1 MFKGLHEA
9 CGSNPIGLDSRPLAD
24 FRVPNGHL
32 RNRTECPEGLRKFWM
47 GHADERMSDLYD
59 KINEDV
65 EFRRIWA
72 GECGFGFELSSVV
85 PNIPKMKE
93 KDEAKKSA

>member
-1 MFKGLHEA
+1 
-9 CGSNPIGLDSRPLAD
+9 
-24 FRVPNGHL
+24 
-32 RNRTECPEGLRKFWM
+32 M

-93 KDEAKKSA
+93 KDEAKTSA